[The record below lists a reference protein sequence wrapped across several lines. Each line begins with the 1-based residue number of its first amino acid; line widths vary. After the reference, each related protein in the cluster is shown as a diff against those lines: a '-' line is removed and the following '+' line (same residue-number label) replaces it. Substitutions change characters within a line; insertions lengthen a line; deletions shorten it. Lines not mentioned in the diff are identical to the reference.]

1 MSKKVLVLKGGF
13 SNEREVSLV
22 SGKCIAEALRRKGY
36 EVVEH
41 DLTDAWKLVEVL
53 KAEKPDVVFNALHGN
68 WGEDGEIQGL
78 LDMLQ
83 IPYTHSGM
91 RAALLGMDKDITK
104 YMAQSCG
111 MKVAVS
117 EKLKVKDFWRN
128 GTLISMPYV
137 LKPVSDGSS
146 CGVYIIFDKKDL
158 NQVHYDDENEE
169 ILVEK
174 YIPGKELTVSCIDG
188 KAYVVTEIRPTVEFY
203 NYQAKYTDGV
213 TKHILPAEI
222 PDDIAEKC
230 KRWAEKLHRKLGCRA
245 VSRIDVRYNE
255 EDGPVFLEINTH
267 PGMTP
272 LSLVPEQAKYAGIS
286 YEDLCEML
294 VTSASCR
301 RRKTV

>member
-22 SGKCIAEALRRKGY
+22 SGKCVAEALRQKGY

-41 DLTDAWKLVEVL
+41 DLTNAWKLVDIL
-53 KAEKPDVVFNALHGN
+53 QTEKPDAVFNALHGN
-68 WGEDGEIQGL
+68 WGEDGEVQGL

-83 IPYTHSGM
+83 VPYTHSGL

-117 EKLKVKDFWRN
+117 EKLKIKDFWAK

-137 LKPVSDGSS
+137 IKPVSDGSS
-146 CGVYIIFDKKDL
+146 CGVFIVFNEQDL
-158 NQVHYDDENEE
+158 KQVHYDDENEE

-174 YIPGKELTVSCIDG
+174 YIPGKELTISCING

-203 NYQAKYTDGV
+203 NYKAKYTDGV
-213 TKHILPAEI
+213 TKHVLPAEI
-222 PDDIAEKC
+222 SDDVAEKC
-230 KRWAEKLHRKLGCRA
+230 KRWAEKLHHKLGCSS

-272 LSLVPEQAKYAGIS
+272 LSLVPEQAAYAGIS
-286 YEDLCEML
+286 YADLCEML
-294 VTSASCR
+294 VENAACR
-301 RRKTV
+301 QRKTV